1 MTSGVRPQAS
11 AIGGHRS
18 AVVRIAIT
26 LGACAFGGA
35 GCARALAPPGGEPDR
50 APPTVVDVRPEPMS
64 TIRATDEPVVIVFDE
79 RISERNVEDAVYVSP
94 ATGAVDLSKG
104 RDDLEVRIAGGWQPG
119 RVYRVVVRPVIQ
131 DLFNNPITRPL
142 EFAFSTGA
150 PFSDAAVAGVA
161 YERVTGSP
169 VADVRVEARPIEGGA
184 YHLALT
190 DTGGVFRMAL
200 VPPGSYLLRGYADQ
214 NRDRR
219 RDPFEPADSMII
231 ELGQADTLLRPLALM
246 RPDSTAANL
255 TRVVAV
261 DSVTLGLEFDDYMG
275 VSEPQQ
281 RAAVRVRSL
290 PDSARVEL
298 AGIHYPHVLE
308 AERARRDSIARDS
321 AAAAADTMVG
331 AAIDT
336 TRGIGERPAPRDTA
350 RAAQPAR
357 AAAPPDTLPPDPLV
371 VRVRE
376 AALRPAEG
384 TPLPAR
390 ELRVV
395 LARPLVP
402 EAEYVV
408 EVSGIL
414 NLAGIP
420 GGGGRATF
428 RAPALPPP
436 PEEVEAQPGEVGEVP
451 AEDVD
456 APTPDDVEAPPPE
469 ELDAP
474 PRDDVDAPPRDDVDV
489 PRREKP
495 DMPTPDAP

>member
-1 MTSGVRPQAS
+1 M
-11 AIGGHRS
+11 
-18 AVVRIAIT
+18 IT

-35 GCARALAPPGGEPDR
+35 GCARAMAPPGGEPDQT
-50 APPTVVDVRPEPMS
+50 PPSVVEVRPEPMS
-64 TIRATDEPVVIVFDE
+64 TIQPTDEPVVIVFDE
-79 RISERNVEDAVYVSP
+79 RISERNVQDAVYVSP

-104 RDDLEVRIAGGWQPG
+104 RQDLEVRIAGGWQPG

-150 PFSDAAVAGVA
+150 PFSEAAVAGVA

-190 DTGGVFRMAL
+190 DTGGIFRMPL

-219 RDPFEPADSMII
+219 RDSFEPADSMTI

-255 TRVVAV
+255 TRVVVV
-261 DSVTLGLEFDDYMG
+261 DSVTLGLELDDYME

-281 RAAVRVRSL
+281 LATVRVRTL
-290 PDSARVEL
+290 PDSGAVEL
-298 AGIHYPHVLE
+298 AGIYYPHVLE
-308 AERARRDSIARDS
+308 AERARQDSIARDNAA
-321 AAAAADTMVG
+321 AAAAADTTGG
-331 AAIDT
+331 AAIDAAKA
-336 TRGIGERPAPRDTA
+336 IGERPAPRDTV
-350 RAAQPAR
+350 RPAQTPR

-376 AALRPAEG
+376 AGLRPAPG

-402 EAEYVV
+402 EVEYVV

-428 RAPALPPP
+428 RAPAPPPP
-436 PEEVEAQPGEVGEVP
+436 PEEAEPQPEEVDEPP

-456 APTPDDVEAPPPE
+456 MPSPDDVETPPPE

-474 PRDDVDAPPRDDVDV
+474 PSDDVDA

-495 DMPTPDAP
+495 DMLPSDAP